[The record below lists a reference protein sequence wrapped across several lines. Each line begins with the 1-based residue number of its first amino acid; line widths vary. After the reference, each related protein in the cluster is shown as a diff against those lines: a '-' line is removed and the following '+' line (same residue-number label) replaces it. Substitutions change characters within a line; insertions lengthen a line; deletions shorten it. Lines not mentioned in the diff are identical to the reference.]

1 MSGGALRFER
11 AGADKDGWLA
21 GSSAGVG
28 QVRVHDAELAK
39 GKELAKGEAAK
50 REPLTAVT
58 PATVTPTVV
67 APPSVAEPPALTPP
81 PGVAPPSLASAVPA
95 EPLLTSKL
103 AVPPP
108 PNGTVDR
115 PRLHSLLD
123 AGVRGPVTVLVAPAG
138 WGKTVL
144 LSGWAGARHAAA
156 EGPVGWLSLEPAD
169 TGERFWWYLHA
180 ALTSSGLTDPLPPP
194 RPHAGTGYLTQLAE
208 SLAGQARPV
217 VLLLDDLHHVRD
229 PEVTEGL
236 DFLLRHAGT
245 GLRLVVSGRS
255 EPDLPLHR
263 WRLRDELMELRCA
276 ELSFTAEET
285 GALFARQGLNLTD
298 PALAQLQARTEG
310 WPAGLRFAA
319 LSLPEHPDPTQ
330 FLDRFAGDDARVAGY
345 LDGEVLAGIPAGTRE
360 ALLDASVL
368 ERVCGTLL
376 DALTGRDDGDA
387 LLGELERAGG
397 FVVPVDA
404 GPAQDGA
411 LATGPRWY
419 RYHRMFG
426 ELLRAELGR
435 RAPDR
440 VPRLHRRAARWYAEQ
455 ELPIDA
461 LRQALAGQD
470 WGYATRLLTGNWTDL
485 ARYGHDAPLPAPV
498 PPPPVDAVRHDPHL
512 ALAYAADRLDLRDL
526 DAAEGYL
533 RLADQYRQ
541 QVTPDRRDTFA
552 LIRTALRVAA
562 AQQRG
567 YPDEVRAAATAL
579 LDLSGGR
586 AAGATPAGGPVP
598 DGGPSAAGAAIAL
611 AALGGAELSAGDL
624 PAAEAALA
632 AGLAR
637 AEAAGLSCARLVS
650 AGTLAFVQAA
660 RGRLRAAE
668 RTARAAL
675 RLPAC
680 PGQPRTAHRGY
691 AHLALALTDLQWDR
705 LDLARADLD
714 LARADPAVAVGA
726 GGPAGDPGLA
736 AAVALLSAQLHAE
749 RGELAR
755 GYDDLQ
761 AGRREIADRP
771 PSRLLERWFAAV
783 EADLRTAHGDTGTVR
798 RMLAPLSG
806 DPLLSVPLAR
816 AHLREDDPTGA
827 VRALR
832 PEPVGTADGS
842 GTPDR
847 GAGGPDADGRGRGAR
862 GGDAPGGPEGRVDRP
877 WDGERPL
884 GLRIEAGLIEAL
896 AARRGGDSRTASQ
909 ALERALALAEP
920 EGFRR
925 PFTRAGTAARDLL
938 VEHLDSGTACWSL
951 VNELVAAAD
960 EHPVP
965 AAPPSPAPPALAEP
979 LTERE
984 LTILRYLQSIL
995 SNTEIAVELSLSV
1008 NTVKTH
1014 VRNIYRKLDAARRRD
1029 AVRRARELHLL

>member
-1 MSGGALRFER
+1 
-11 AGADKDGWLA
+11 
-21 GSSAGVG
+21 
-28 QVRVHDAELAK
+28 
-39 GKELAKGEAAK
+39 
-50 REPLTAVT
+50 
-58 PATVTPTVV
+58 
-67 APPSVAEPPALTPP
+67 
-81 PGVAPPSLASAVPA
+81 
-95 EPLLTSKL
+95 
-103 AVPPP
+103 
-108 PNGTVDR
+108 
-115 PRLHSLLD
+115 
-123 AGVRGPVTVLVAPAG
+123 
-138 WGKTVL
+138 
-144 LSGWAGARHAAA
+144 
-156 EGPVGWLSLEPAD
+156 VGWLSLEPAD

-180 ALTSSGLTDPLPPP
+180 ALTASGLTDPLPPP
-194 RPHAGTGYLTQLAE
+194 RPHAGTGYLAQLAE

-217 VLLLDDLHHVRD
+217 VLVLDDLHQVRD

-245 GLRLVVSGRS
+245 GLRLVASGRS

-263 WRLRDELMELRCA
+263 WRLRDELMELRTS
-276 ELSFTAEET
+276 ELSFNAEET
-285 GALFARQGLNLTD
+285 AALFGLQDLD
-298 PALAQLQARTEG
+298 LPDRALVKLRARTEG

-319 LSLPEHPDPTQ
+319 LSLPEHPDPTG
-330 FLDRFAGDDARVAGY
+330 FLDRFAGDDARVAAY
-345 LDGEVLAGIPAGTRE
+345 LDAEVLAGVPAGTRD
-360 ALLDASVL
+360 ALLDTSVL
-368 ERVCGTLL
+368 ERVCGPLV
-376 DALTGRDDGDA
+376 DALTGRDDGDS

-397 FVVPVDA
+397 FVVPADA
-404 GPAQDGA
+404 GPPGDGA

-440 VPRLHRRAARWYAEQ
+440 VPDLHRRAARWHAEQ
-455 ELPIDA
+455 ELPVGA
-461 LRQALAGQD
+461 LRHALAGQD
-470 WGYATRLLTGNWTDL
+470 WAYATRLLVENWTDL
-485 ARYGHDAPLPAPV
+485 GRYGHDAPLPTPV
-498 PPPPVDAVRHDPHL
+498 PAPPVDAVRDDPHL

-541 QVTPDRRDTFA
+541 LVAPQRRDGFTLMA
-552 LIRTALRVAA
+552 TALRVAA

-567 YPDEVRAAATAL
+567 NVNEVRATATAML
-579 LDLSGGR
+579 ELTAERAAPPGPAPPAGGR
-586 AAGATPAGGPVP
+586 LAGGTLAGDDPAGGP
-598 DGGPSAAGAAIAL
+598 AGAAIAL
-611 AALGGAELSAGDL
+611 AALGAAELSAGNL
-624 PAAEAALA
+624 PTAEAALA
-632 AGLAR
+632 EGLVR

-650 AGTLAFVQAA
+650 AGTLAFVRAA
-660 RGRLRAAE
+660 RGQLRAAE

-675 RLPAC
+675 RLPPC
-680 PGQPRTAHRGY
+680 PGQPRTVHRGY

-714 LARADPAVAVGA
+714 LARADLDVAGA
-726 GGPAGDPGLA
+726 GGGPAGDSGLA
-736 AAVALLSAQLHAE
+736 VAVALLSAQLHAE
-749 RGELAR
+749 RGDLAR
-755 GYDDLQ
+755 GYEDLQ
-761 AGRREIADRP
+761 AGRRELADRP
-771 PSRLLERWFAAV
+771 PSRLLERWLAAV

-798 RMLAPLSG
+798 RMLGPLSG

-832 PEPVGTADGS
+832 PEPGRPDDGS
-842 GTPDR
+842 GTLGGGADNDRSDGDSTAADGPDPE
-847 GAGGPDADGRGRGAR
+847 GADVDRAGVDRAGVDRAGVDRAGVDRAGVDWADGVGGP
-862 GGDAPGGPEGRVDRP
+862 GGG
-877 WDGERPL
+877 GERPL

-909 ALERALALAEP
+909 ALERALTLAEP

-951 VNELVAAAD
+951 VNELVAASD
-960 EHPVP
+960 ERPVP
-965 AAPPSPAPPALAEP
+965 AAPPSPAPPALPEP